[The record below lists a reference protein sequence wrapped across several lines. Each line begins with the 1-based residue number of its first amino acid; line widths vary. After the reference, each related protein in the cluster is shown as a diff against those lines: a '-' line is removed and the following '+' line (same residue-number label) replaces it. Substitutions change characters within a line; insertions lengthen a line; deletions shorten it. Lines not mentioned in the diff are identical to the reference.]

1 MAESS
6 YSISLT
12 GDCTNSSLG
21 SVKINLIGSSPYTI
35 GWVNNIL
42 PSATFSTSFYSVT
55 GLSAGT
61 YGFNITASTIPVN
74 EVIGPIY
81 FNIVSASTAYI
92 TTSDFV
98 TCQPDS
104 SYLTVVTT
112 GTTNGVIDNTQGTFV
127 GATINLYKDYIY
139 YASATLVNTAY
150 SFINLSEGMYYAQVT
165 GDGNCPCKTES
176 VIIHTNPNLLDFG
189 LYTIDNPACS
199 QKSGKIYVT
208 GLTGV
213 SPFIYQW
220 SPPVG
225 GTGDT
230 FVTGL
235 TEGSYNV
242 TIIDGNNCSLTKTTV
257 ITNATPIS
265 LMSYTLT
272 PPSCFIADGSL
283 TFSITGGTAP
293 YFYLLSNGDSVTS
306 YSNTVTFNNIGAG
319 SYTLTATDVSLCS
332 FSTTADV
339 FVPKSFSLIS
349 ENVTNSQCSYN
360 SGSIEVR
367 LLGGTPPFIYSLTNN
382 SGNTTTNTSTLK
394 TNTFNQLESGTYTL
408 TINDSSSAC
417 TYTNNINISNE
428 TSFDFSVTGNSTYC
442 GLNDGSIN
450 INVIPNYTSSTFYT
464 YSLSNGASS
473 FPTTSTTYTFT
484 NLPAADYD
492 VTIEN
497 LSGCFQTT
505 STTVDYLAPYQF
517 VLYGTDCINGS
528 GGTISVLLNESVG
541 PFNFI
546 WSDNVNGQSG
556 AFITGLTAGTYVLT
570 VSGNSNC
577 QTTKSIDI
585 ICNPLRQASSSYVYT
600 VGSKTY
606 SPSTTF
612 NFLKMLNEGYSS
624 LVGVHKDCKLKYAKF
639 NCDIQLDG
647 IVYSGTFYTTTSLST
662 SPPVSSFVTVIETLI
677 NTIPN
682 IKSYT
687 VDLTTNTISI
697 ESDVVGG
704 VEVYKDDVLTISV
717 RIDYS
722 ISCRT

>member
-1 MAESS
+1 MANTT
-6 YSISLT
+6 YTISLT

-21 SVKINLIGSSPYTI
+21 SAKINLIGSSPYTI
-35 GWVNNIL
+35 SWVNNVL
-42 PSATFSTSFYSVT
+42 PSSNFSTSSYSVT

-61 YGFNITASTIPVN
+61 YGFNITASTIPIN

-92 TTSDFV
+92 NTYTLPG
-98 TCQPDS
+98 CGLNN
-104 SYLTVVTT
+104 SYLEVIVT
-112 GTTNGVIDNTQGTFV
+112 GVTNGVINTGGGSYQ
-127 GATINLYKDYIY
+127 GATVNLFKDYVFY
-139 YASATLVNTAY
+139 SSATSISEIASFVN
-150 SFINLSEGMYYAQVT
+150 LGQGMYYAGIT
-165 GDGNCPCKTES
+165 GEGNCFCKTET
-176 VIIHTNPNLLDFG
+176 VIIHENPNTLDFG
-189 LYTIDNPACS
+189 FYVINNPSCS
-199 QKSGKIYVT
+199 QSSGKIYIT
-208 GLTGV
+208 GLTGT
-213 SPFIYQW
+213 PPYYFQW
-220 SPPVG
+220 SPAVG
-225 GTGDT
+225 GTGST

-235 TEGSYNV
+235 TQGSYNV
-242 TIIDGNNCSLTKTTV
+242 SVTDANNCRLNKVTYVSG
-257 ITNATPIS
+257 ATPIS

-417 TYTNNINISNE
+417 TYTNNITIFNE

-450 INVIPNYTSSTFYT
+450 INVIPNYTASTFYT

-497 LSGCFQTT
+497 FSGCSQTT

-556 AFITGLTAGTYVLT
+556 TFITGLTAGTYVLT

>member
-1 MAESS
+1 MADTT

-21 SVKINLIGSSPYTI
+21 AATINLFGSNPFSI
-35 GWVNNIL
+35 SWDNNVL
-42 PSATFSTSFYSVT
+42 PPSTFSTNTYSVT

-61 YGFNITASTIPVN
+61 YGFNITASTIPIN

-92 TTSDFV
+92 NTYSLPGCGLNNSYVDIIV
-98 TCQPDS
+98 TG
-104 SYLTVVTT
+104 V
-112 GTTNGVIDNTQGTFV
+112 TNGVINDGEGYL
-127 GATINLYKDYIY
+127 GATVNLYKDYVLY
-139 YASATLVNTAY
+139 SSATSISEIA
-150 SFINLSEGMYYAQVT
+150 SFTNLGEGMYYAEIT
-165 GDGNCPCKTES
+165 GDGNCPCETES
-176 VIIHTNPNLLDFG
+176 IVIHENPNILDFDF
-189 LYTIDNPACS
+189 YVINNPSCS
-199 QKSGKIYVT
+199 QSSGKIYIT
-208 GLTGV
+208 GLTGT
-213 SPFIYQW
+213 PPYYFQW
-220 SPPVG
+220 SPAVG
-225 GTGDT
+225 GTGST

-235 TEGSYNV
+235 TQGSYNV
-242 TIIDGNNCSLTKTTV
+242 TVTDANNCILNKVTFVSG
-257 ITNATPIS
+257 ATPIS

-272 PPSCFIADGSL
+272 PPSCFSADGSI
-283 TFSITGGTAP
+283 TFSITGGSAP

-306 YSNTVTFNNIGAG
+306 YSTSVTFSNIGAG

-339 FVPKSFSLIS
+339 FVPRSFSLVS

-367 LLGGTPPFIYSLTNN
+367 LLGGTPPFIYSLSNI
-382 SGNTTTNTSTLK
+382 SGNTITNTSTLQ

-417 TYTNNINISNE
+417 TYSNNITISND
-428 TSFDFSVTGNSTYC
+428 TSFDFTITGNSTYC
-442 GLNDGSIN
+442 GLNDGSIDIN
-450 INVIPNYTSSTFYT
+450 ITPNYTGSSLYT

-473 FPTTSTTYTFT
+473 FPTTSTTYTFV
-484 NLPAADYD
+484 NLPADNYD
-492 VTIEN
+492 VTVTN
-497 LSGCFQTT
+497 LTGCTQTKP
-505 STTVDYLAPYQF
+505 TTVDFLSPYQF

-541 PFNFI
+541 PFDYI
-546 WSDNVNGQSG
+546 WSTNVNGQVG
-556 AFITGLTAGTYVLT
+556 NYITGLTAGTYVLT
-570 VSGNSNC
+570 VSGVSNC
-577 QTTKSIDI
+577 QTTKSVDI
-585 ICNPLRQASSSYVYT
+585 TCNQLRRASSSYVYT

-612 NFLKMLNEGYSS
+612 NFLKMLNEGYVS
-624 LVGVHKDCKLKYAKF
+624 LTDGHEDCKLKYAKL
-639 NCDIQLDG
+639 NCDIELDG
-647 IVYSGTFYTTTSLST
+647 TIYSGTFYTTTSLST
-662 SPPVSSFVTVIETLI
+662 PPPVSSFVTVIETLL

-687 VDLTTNTISI
+687 VDLNTNTISI

-704 VEVYKDDVLTISV
+704 VEAYKDDLLTISV

>member
-1 MAESS
+1 MAEFS

-21 SVKINLIGSSPYTI
+21 AATINLIGSSPYTI
-35 GWVNNIL
+35 GWVNGIL
-42 PSATFSTSFYSVT
+42 PSSTFYTNSYSVT

-74 EVIGPIY
+74 EIIGPIY

-92 TTSDFV
+92 NVSNFV
-98 TCQPDS
+98 TCQPNS
-104 SYLTVVTT
+104 AYLTVVTT
-112 GTTNGVIDNTQGTFV
+112 GTTNGVISNTLGSFE
-127 GATINLYKDYIY
+127 GATINLYKDYVY
-139 YASATLVNTAY
+139 YASATSVNTAY
-150 SFINLSEGMYYAQVT
+150 SFINLSEGMYYAEVT
-165 GDGNCPCKTES
+165 GDGNCPCETES
-176 VIIHTNPNLLDFG
+176 VIIHTNPNTLDFG

-199 QKSGKIYVT
+199 QQSGKIYVT
-208 GLTGV
+208 GITGV

-220 SPPVG
+220 SPLVG

-235 TEGSYNV
+235 TQGSYNV
-242 TIIDGNNCSLTKTTV
+242 TVIDGNGCSLTKTTV
-257 ITNATPIS
+257 VTNATPIS

-272 PPSCFIADGSL
+272 PPSCFSADGSI

-293 YFYLLSNGDSVTS
+293 YFYLLSNGDSVTT
-306 YSNTVTFNNIGAG
+306 YSNSVTFNNIGAG
-319 SYTLTATDVSLCS
+319 TYTLTATDVSLCS

-339 FVPKSFSLIS
+339 FVPKSFSLVS
-349 ENVTNSQCSYN
+349 ESVTNSQCSYN
-360 SGSIEVR
+360 SGSIEIR

-382 SGNTTTNTSTLK
+382 SGNTVTNTSTLQ

-417 TYTNNINISNE
+417 TYANNITILND
-428 TSFDFSVTGNSTYC
+428 TSFDFTITGNSTYC

-450 INVIPNYTSSTFYT
+450 INVTPNYTGSTFYT

-473 FPTTSTTYTFT
+473 YPTTSTTYTF
-484 NLPAADYD
+484 NSLPADTYD
-492 VTIEN
+492 VTVIN
-497 LSGCFQTT
+497 LSGCSQTKT
-505 STTVDYLAPYQF
+505 TTVDYLSPYQF
-517 VLYGTDCINGS
+517 ALYGTNCINGS
-528 GGTISVLLNESVG
+528 GGTISVLLNESTG

-546 WSDNVNGQSG
+546 WSGNVNGQNG
-556 AFITGLTAGTYVLT
+556 TYITGLTAGTYVLT
-570 VSGNSNC
+570 VSGTNNC
-577 QTTKSIDI
+577 ETTKSIDI
-585 ICNPLRQASSSYVYT
+585 TCNPLRQASSSYVYT

-606 SPSTTF
+606 LPSTTF
-612 NFLKMLNEGYSS
+612 NFIKMLNEGYTS
-624 LVGVHKDCKLKYAKF
+624 LTTGHQDCKLKYAKF
-639 NCDIQLDG
+639 NCDIELDG

-662 SPPVSSFVTVIETLI
+662 APPVTSFVTVIEALI
-677 NTIPN
+677 NTIPY

-704 VEVYKDDVLTISV
+704 VEVYKDDLLTISV
-717 RIDYS
+717 KIDYS

>member
-1 MAESS
+1 MADTT

-21 SVKINLIGSSPYTI
+21 AATINLFGSNPFSI
-35 GWVNNIL
+35 SWDNNVL
-42 PSATFSTSFYSVT
+42 PPSTFSTNTYSVT

-61 YGFNITASTIPVN
+61 YGFNITASTIPIN
-74 EVIGPIY
+74 ETIGPIY

-92 TTSDFV
+92 NIYSLPGCGLNNAYLEVIV
-98 TCQPDS
+98 TG
-104 SYLTVVTT
+104 V
-112 GTTNGVIDNTQGTFV
+112 TNGVINIGGGSYQ
-127 GATINLYKDYIY
+127 GATVNLFKDYVFY
-139 YASATLVNTAY
+139 SSATSISEIASFVN
-150 SFINLSEGMYYAQVT
+150 LGQGMYYAEIT
-165 GDGNCPCKTES
+165 GEGNCPCETES
-176 VIIHTNPNLLDFG
+176 VVIHENPNILDFG
-189 LYTIDNPACS
+189 FYVIDNPSCS
-199 QKSGKIYVT
+199 QSSGKIYIT
-208 GLTGV
+208 GLTGT
-213 SPFIYQW
+213 PPYYFQW
-220 SPPVG
+220 SPAVG
-225 GTGDT
+225 GTGST

-235 TEGSYNV
+235 TQGSYNV
-242 TIIDGNNCSLTKTTV
+242 SVTDTNNCRLNKVTYVSG
-257 ITNATPIS
+257 ATPIS

-272 PPSCFIADGSL
+272 PPSCFSADGSL
-283 TFSITGGTAP
+283 TFNITGGTAP
-293 YFYLLSNGDSVTS
+293 YFYLLSNGDSVTT
-306 YSNTVTFNNIGAG
+306 YSTSVTFNNIGAG

-367 LLGGTPPFIYSLTNN
+367 LLGGTPPFYYSLTNN

-417 TYTNNINISNE
+417 TYTNNITISNE

-450 INVIPNYTSSTFYT
+450 IDVTPNYTASTFYT

-484 NLPAADYD
+484 NLPASDYD

-497 LSGCFQTT
+497 LSGCVQTT

-556 AFITGLTAGTYVLT
+556 TFITGLTASTYVLT

-585 ICNPLRQASSSYVYT
+585 TCNPLRQASSSYVYT

-606 SPSTTF
+606 TPSTTF
-612 NFLKMLNEGYSS
+612 NFLKMLNEGYVS
-624 LVGVHKDCKLKYAKF
+624 LTNGHENCKLKYAKF

-662 SPPVSSFVTVIETLI
+662 SPPVSSFVTAIETLI
-677 NTIPN
+677 NTIPD

-687 VDLTTNTISI
+687 VNLTTNTVSI